1 VVRIKH
7 AQADRGWDFYQTP
20 PEATRAL
27 LRAERLPHGIW
38 EPHCGLGAIAEVLL
52 DADHAVYCSDV
63 KNRGYPM
70 QAWTGD
76 FLELDRC
83 PPGVE
88 AMVMNPPFES
98 AAIHIRHGMKICP
111 MVCALL
117 RLTFLEAGQEKTEA
131 GRARIFCMDSFPP
144 ARVHVFRERLP
155 MMHRE
160 GWTGPRSSS
169 TTAYAWFV
177 WDGDHDG
184 QTTIDRI
191 SWD

>member
-1 VVRIKH
+1 
-7 AQADRGWDFYQTP
+7 
-20 PEATRAL
+20 
-27 LRAERLPHGIW
+27 
-38 EPHCGLGAIAEVLL
+38 
-52 DADHAVYCSDV
+52 
-63 KNRGYPM
+63 
-70 QAWTGD
+70 
-76 FLELDRC
+76 
-83 PPGVE
+83 
-88 AMVMNPPFES
+88 MNPPFES

-160 GWTGPRSSS
+160 GWAGPRSSS

-184 QTTIDRI
+184 PFEGCFVDLEQSPSNGLQGPALLGLGLFGLRRRRR
-191 SWD
+191 SN